1 MNNDLSPTQTTDTA
15 SRVVRISIVVL
26 LLHFLAVLCKITSL
40 GLHSR
45 WTSDGIR
52 YSGYLGTSSLVLW
65 LIGVW
70 LIARNI
76 TRLTIS
82 RLCVLIVASII
93 AGLFIF
99 GVIM

>member
-1 MNNDLSPTQTTDTA
+1 MNNDLSPAQTTDTA

-26 LLHFLAVLCKITSL
+26 LLHFLAVLCKIASL
-40 GLHSR
+40 GLHNR

-52 YSGYLGTSSLVLW
+52 YSGVLGTISLVLW

-70 LIARNI
+70 LITRNI
-76 TRLTIS
+76 TRLTFA

-99 GVIM
+99 GVTM

>member
-26 LLHFLAVLCKITSL
+26 LLHFLAVLCKIASL

-45 WTSDGIR
+45 WTSDAIR
-52 YSGYLGTSSLVLW
+52 YSGVLGTIASVLW
-65 LIGVW
+65 VIGIW
-70 LIARNI
+70 LITRNI
-76 TRLTIS
+76 TRLTIT

-93 AGLFIF
+93 AGVFIF
-99 GVIM
+99 GVVM